1 MIDNHFN
8 GFPPIVGVDGL
19 SILLNKK
26 PTSIS
31 VDRARNPGSLPPAY
45 TPPGS
50 QKPLWVVADVIDWL
64 RQYKEDSKAGSAL
77 KPKKMGAP
85 TKAER
90 IRRREMQTKQ

>member
-1 MIDNHFN
+1 MLENFN
-8 GFPPIVGVDGL
+8 GFPPVVGIDGL
-19 SILLNKK
+19 SILLSKK
-26 PTSIS
+26 PNSITL
-31 VDRARNPGSLPPAY
+31 DRSRKPESLPPAC

-50 QKPLWVVADVIDWL
+50 QKPLWIVSDVIDWL
-64 RQYKEDSKAGSAL
+64 RQYREDSNSEATI